1 MRHISNEI
9 NEKVYYEPYK
19 IDISTFCKLQDAKL
33 VLNLDR
39 QEDPVVVRA
48 KVRSRGKQSLESLR
62 RLESA
67 LIPCEFTE
75 WLNYRRI
82 FDHSKIFSLDFSK
95 LLVTDLY
102 DFYICPDDVYLDRYG
117 DRPVI
122 GPVFADY
129 RDGVLAGICIRNLS
143 DEVDYVSD
151 VKYSFSNFGW
161 FIWGYD
167 DYDSG
172 DEVIV
177 VEGVFDAL
185 AMRSFGFNAV
195 AVGCSAPTPM
205 QYAMLL
211 YKFKNLRFC
220 FDNDLAG
227 CLGAYRTRLVLDVP
241 MCVVVGFKDVAQCWE
256 AGCELQL
263 ADLDLKD
270 LRALISLHKSSMSDG
285 GRDLRYNV

>member
-1 MRHISNEI
+1 MRHILKEI
-9 NEKVYYEPYK
+9 NEQVYYELYK
-19 IDISTFCKLQDAKL
+19 LNVSTFCKLQDAKL
-33 VLNLDR
+33 VLNLER

-48 KVRSRGKQSLESLR
+48 KVRTRGKQSLESLR

-67 LIPCEFTE
+67 LIPCEFSE
-75 WLNYRRI
+75 WLDFRRI
-82 FDHSKIFSLDFSK
+82 SDHSKIFSLDFSK
-95 LLVTDLY
+95 LQVTDLY

-151 VKYSFSNFGW
+151 VKYTFSNYGW

-185 AMRSFGFNAV
+185 AMRAFGYNAV
-195 AVGCSAPTPM
+195 AIGCCAPTPM
-205 QYAMLL
+205 QLAMLL

-227 CLGAYRTRLVLDVP
+227 YLGAYRVRLVLDVP
-241 MCVVVGFKDVAQCWE
+241 ICTVVGFKDVAECWE
-256 AGCELQL
+256 AG
-263 ADLDLKD
+263 LDLVLAELDRKD
-270 LRALISLHKSSMSDG
+270 LRALISMQKSGFDG